1 MVQATTPG
9 RPTSTPGRPTST
21 PSRPASTAG
30 RSTPTASRPTSTD
43 RALTSALFAVVQG
56 SRHALKDPVDRVT
69 ASVLADVR
77 RLDPVRPSELA
88 DQMRLDLSTV
98 SRHITSLV
106 ERGLLE
112 RTADPEDARAQ
123 LVRLTPDGEG
133 VLATILDER
142 ATALG
147 AAVRHWSASDRRLLI
162 GLLERLA
169 EDLTPAAPKT

>member
-1 MVQATTPG
+1 M
-9 RPTSTPGRPTST
+9 
-21 PSRPASTAG
+21 
-30 RSTPTASRPTSTD
+30 SRPTSTD

-77 RLDPVRPSELA
+77 RLGPVRPSELA

-123 LVRLTPDGEG
+123 LVRLTPDGEA
-133 VLATILDER
+133 VLDHHPRR
-142 ATALG
+142 ARDGARRSGPALVG
-147 AAVRHWSASDRRLLI
+147 RRPSAC
-162 GLLERLA
+162 
-169 EDLTPAAPKT
+169 